1 MHEDKRCR
9 PILFVLEGH
18 EATGEQEAFPTPAAT
33 AGVPFPP
40 GLPQSA
46 SQQALYQ
53 QQQQQ
58 ALSASSSRQ
67 TLTAC
72 SSSASISGSGG
83 GGGGAG
89 PSAR

>member
-53 QQQQQ
+53 QQQV
-58 ALSASSSRQ
+58 LSASSSRQ